1 MSKTSSETRT
11 LLLILGVVG
20 LLSCGCLCVPL
31 GLLALGIGLPAIAQ
45 VQKAADKVRR
55 QQQELPD
62 WVERPGD
69 GIPPVAPLP
78 PMPGPIEFRP
88 PPNFALPPT
97 PPPPTI
103 PSPPAVVP
111 SSPPRENPRTQPNE
125 GGLAGLNESQRRTI
139 YRSATS
145 HRRSLERS
153 EKMRTTLRASGQDT
167 SAFDQHFERTRQLME
182 GQLDRLCQ
190 MHRIGRAELD
200 QIIAEGDQQ
209 GWSGAGSTRRP

>member
-1 MSKTSSETRT
+1 
-11 LLLILGVVG
+11 
-20 LLSCGCLCVPL
+20 
-31 GLLALGIGLPAIAQ
+31 LLAVGIGLPAIAQ

-62 WVERPGD
+62 WVQRPGE

-97 PPPPTI
+97 PPLPTI

-111 SSPPRENPRTQPNE
+111 PPLQAEVPAAQPNP
-125 GGLAGLNESQRRTI
+125 GGLAALNDQQRRRV
-139 YRSATS
+139 YLSAMGARRGLEMMEKQRTTTAGRGRPTDALDRMLDRARQRTEDQLNKLCDS
-145 HRRSLERS
+145 HRIS
-153 EKMRTTLRASGQDT
+153 
-167 SAFDQHFERTRQLME
+167 
-182 GQLDRLCQ
+182 
-190 MHRIGRAELD
+190 RAELD

-209 GWSGAGSTRRP
+209 GWGGTGSTRRP